1 MVCTVW
7 VRTTRWNVYR
17 HINIKLHDRAFCVW
31 SSCVIK
37 WIVCSHDAKQE
48 RHFLKYA
55 ATKAIL
61 VKFYVALSTYHGSL
75 TTKSTRENSVVWS
88 MVVKEVSC
96 SWTSLGVGRVHFIL
110 ITTGVLKASS
120 VFFFT
125 PVVFFSRS
133 DIDDCTT
140 NVHNCDALA
149 VCNNTVG
156 SFHCTCI
163 AGYEGNGTACVG
175 ERCLHV

>member
-120 VFFFT
+120 VFL
-125 PVVFFSRS
+125 PQLFSS
-133 DIDDCTT
+133 LAQISTTVPQMCTT
-140 NVHNCDALA
+140 ATRWLFVTTLLDLFIVHVLQGMKEM
-149 VCNNTVG
+149 VQLV
-156 SFHCTCI
+156 
-163 AGYEGNGTACVG
+163 
-175 ERCLHV
+175 